1 MDSLVTVIVPA
12 FVGVLTAVAAVIGLE
27 YRDVDAYERR
37 RAIWQ
42 WLLVL
47 LATVATAGAT
57 NSASGVGH
65 LITAAALGTFAAAA
79 VILAHIMWRK
89 RVPDAEPRILGLAT
103 SAAVLAVLVVAGS
116 VTLTYIQG
124 KGCRQADPL
133 IQSSLAS
140 SGAILPVFDANQGP
154 TTSDFDNW
162 AKIIREQAQAVTVGG
177 DIAQRANKIG
187 DLAGQI
193 ADAYRAGDK
202 NKHAALGADYYDE
215 LKFLLTKCHPQ
226 G

>member
-27 YRDVDAYERR
+27 YRDVDAFERR

-65 LITAAALGTFAAAA
+65 LVTAAALGTFAAAA
-79 VILAHIMWRK
+79 VILAHFMWRR
-89 RVPDAEPRILGLAT
+89 RVPDAEPRIVGLAT
-103 SAAVLAVLVVAGS
+103 SAAVLAVLVVASS
-116 VTLTYIQG
+116 VTLTYMQG
-124 KGCRQADPL
+124 KSCRQADPL

-140 SGAILPVFDANQGP
+140 SGFILPVFDANQGP
-154 TTSDFDNW
+154 TKGDFDNW
-162 AKIIREQAQAVTVGG
+162 SRLIREQADAVTAGG
-177 DIAQRANKIG
+177 QVAESAGHIG
-187 DLAGQI
+187 ELAGQI
-193 ADAYRAGDK
+193 TDAVRSDDRG
-202 NKHAALGADYYDE
+202 NHAMLGTQYYDE
-215 LKFLLTKCHPQ
+215 LKVLLTKCHPQ